1 MSLGWKILIP
11 GGLAWTLLIA
21 TLRVWRRQG
30 GSTGVYL
37 IGGLII
43 AVLLVLAFAWDFAS
57 ARTAER
63 RAVEEEE
70 SAEQDAGAF
79 PVPPM
84 DLPHYHGIAGS
95 VPALTD
101 QAPDSGVGDPGR
113 PGGAAGVKEV
123 TGA

>member
-1 MSLGWKILIP
+1 
-11 GGLAWTLLIA
+11 
-21 TLRVWRRQG
+21 VWRRQG

-43 AVLLVLAFAWDFAS
+43 AVLLALAFAWDFATER
-57 ARTAER
+57 AAGLRAAEE
-63 RAVEEEE
+63 AEAAEEDE
-70 SAEQDAGAF
+70 GAF

-84 DLPHYHGIAGS
+84 DLPHYHGIAGNLS
-95 VPALTD
+95 ALTD

-113 PGGAAGVKEV
+113 PSDAAGVKEV